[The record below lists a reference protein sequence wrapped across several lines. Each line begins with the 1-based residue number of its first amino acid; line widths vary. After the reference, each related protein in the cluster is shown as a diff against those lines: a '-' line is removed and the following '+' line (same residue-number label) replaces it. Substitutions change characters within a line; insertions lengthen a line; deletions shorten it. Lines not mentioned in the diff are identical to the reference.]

1 MPKTPEAPRHVGA
14 LNRNRILPE
23 TAARKRW
30 CVTPPAGSLPEDLC
44 SPDYWKHVVAE
55 IGLKANDLVD
65 ATCEAGTWF
74 ATYLVI
80 HVGPT
85 HAKLQILNEY
95 SLEEASDLAKRTETH
110 EVRWKGPAHKYVV
123 RRLSDGE
130 TVKHGFDSEAA
141 AAAWMHRET
150 RNIAAAA

>member
-1 MPKTPEAPRHVGA
+1 MPKTPEEPRHVGA
-14 LNRNRILPE
+14 LNRNHILPE

-30 CVTPPAGSLPEDLC
+30 CVTPPAGSLPKDLC
-44 SPDYWKHVVAE
+44 QPEYWKHVVAE

-65 ATCEAGTWF
+65 ATCADGTWF

-80 HVGPT
+80 HVGQI
-85 HAKLQILNEY
+85 HAKLQLLAEH
-95 SLEEASDLAKRTETH
+95 SLEEVTNLAKKTETH
-110 EVRWKGPAHKYVV
+110 EVKYKGPAHRYVV

-141 AAAWMHRET
+141 AAAWMHQ
-150 RNIAAAA
+150 NASVIAA